1 MYVLNTF
8 QFILFKQL
16 KNNGIYDKNIK
27 ESHVSMHINLI
38 LNISVKP

>member
-27 ESHVSMHINLI
+27 DLS
-38 LNISVKP
+38 